1 MPHPSA
7 IATPGPKPLPNSE
20 PTQLALALAHSE
32 SLARED
38 FLVGP
43 SNAAALSLIEC
54 WPDWPSRIMLLRG
67 PEGAGKSHLAA
78 IWARM
83 SGARML
89 TSRALKRADVP
100 MALATGALVLENI
113 AEGAFDEAALF
124 HLLNFAREDRAYLLI
139 IARNSPAAWQLAL
152 PDLASRLRAIPV
164 AALEAPDAVLFRAV
178 LIKLFADRQLTI
190 EESLVSFLTNRIERS
205 FAAARD
211 AVSRL
216 YREALRLQ
224 RPVTRALAAEL
235 FRAP

>member
-1 MPHPSA
+1 
-7 IATPGPKPLPNSE
+7 
-20 PTQLALALAHSE
+20 
-32 SLARED
+32 
-38 FLVGP
+38 
-43 SNAAALSLIEC
+43 
-54 WPDWPSRIMLLRG
+54 
-67 PEGAGKSHLAA
+67 
-78 IWARM
+78 
-83 SGARML
+83 ML

-211 AVSRL
+211 QFTGAGAAAVTDEESRVGAGRTACA
-216 YREALRLQ
+216 RE
-224 RPVTRALAAEL
+224 LAATRHDL
-235 FRAP
+235 LPAAPALWDVDASG